1 MVKTTSRIRLCTVLL
16 VLNIAFI
23 WGNSL
28 LTANMSRAFSTWVKD
43 LLSAFF
49 SSDGS
54 EGSEGGHHLLRK
66 LAHFTEFTCLGLCL
80 SWLTRMLRP
89 QSWEYYGLPL
99 LGGALVACVDEII
112 QIFVPGRGPGI
123 LDVGIDTLGVVLG
136 IVLISLYAS
145 IKHKFWRKLQ

>member
-1 MVKTTSRIRLCTVLL
+1 MLL

-43 LLSAFF
+43 LLSVFF
-49 SSDGS
+49 SS
-54 EGSEGGHHLLRK
+54 EGPEGPEGGHHLLRK
-66 LAHFTEFTCLGLCL
+66 LAHFTEFTGLGLCL

-145 IKHKFWRKLQ
+145 IKHKLWRKLQ